1 MGIFHFPKL
10 LPFSKSLS
18 LFSSVIIFQFFPL
31 KKFLVLRLFSIS
43 FINSFLT
50 WGLMNYLFFV
60 SRNQEGS
67 TFDFGELEEAIAR
80 QVRNDE
86 AQARMLS
93 PINF

>member
-1 MGIFHFPKL
+1 
-10 LPFSKSLS
+10 
-18 LFSSVIIFQFFPL
+18 
-31 KKFLVLRLFSIS
+31 
-43 FINSFLT
+43 
-50 WGLMNYLFFV
+50 MNYLFFV